1 DQRPFDTENRAH
13 FVAIA
18 ARLMRQILVDYART
32 HAAAKRGA
40 DRKVEFDEGLFL
52 AQQPDTN
59 VVALD
64 DALNELASF
73 DEQQSRIVELKYFGG
88 LTNEEIAAFLGISV
102 STIKREWNVA
112 KAWLSRQ
119 IKGVTVEKPE
129 SWHKIK
135 EIVGATLEKE
145 ASGRSAFLDA
155 ACAQNTELRAEVE
168 SLLAAYEE
176 SDRLTEHPFIHQLS
190 SQAANPQEPKFI
202 GPYMLLR

>member
-1 DQRPFDTENRAH
+1 VGVSQSHSHSGPVSELLAKWRAGDEEALHALMPLVYNELHAVAHRYLQRERPDHTLQTTALVHEAYLRLNDQRPFDTENRAH

-32 HAAAKRGA
+32 HIAAKRGA

-119 IKGVTVEKPE
+119 IKRGNRGK
-129 SWHKIK
+129 
-135 EIVGATLEKE
+135 A
-145 ASGRSAFLDA
+145 
-155 ACAQNTELRAEVE
+155 
-168 SLLAAYEE
+168 
-176 SDRLTEHPFIHQLS
+176 
-190 SQAANPQEPKFI
+190 
-202 GPYMLLR
+202 